1 MEEPAGRVK
10 VSELLL
16 SLLERAH
23 SAQDCW
29 LADMPSFAACFY
41 RSWRNVTAL
50 VLMLR
55 LITLSSWHALDSVQ
69 SQIRCLSKD
78 EDSKGC
84 ADMSKGKTVS
94 VAF

>member
-23 SAQDCW
+23 SAQDYW

-41 RSWRNVTAL
+41 RSCAGFDVEANN
-50 VLMLR
+50 
-55 LITLSSWHALDSVQ
+55 
-69 SQIRCLSKD
+69 SQFLACFGFSAI
-78 EDSKGC
+78 
-84 ADMSKGKTVS
+84 ADQVS
-94 VAF
+94 CQR

>member
-23 SAQDCW
+23 SAQDYW

-41 RSWRNVTAL
+41 RSCAGFDVEAK
-50 VLMLR
+50 
-55 LITLSSWHALDSVQ
+55 ITLSSWHALDSVQ

-78 EDSKGC
+78 GDSKGC